1 MVLEML
7 IGLQNRTNKQ
17 VLCESESRGTAAEL
31 ELIHSKSFTSL
42 MMDLWK
48 AMEIERQ
55 HGQVIKQFYSTPAV
69 INTDNKNQSPYL
81 QIGQQL
87 PLVVMVRPADS
98 MGLSS

>member
-7 IGLQNRTNKQ
+7 IGLQNSTDKQ

-31 ELIHSKSFTSL
+31 ELIHSKSFASL

-48 AMEIERQ
+48 AMENERQ
-55 HGQVIKQFYSTPAV
+55 HGQVIKRFYSTPAV
-69 INTDNKNQSPYL
+69 INTDNENRSYL
-81 QIGQQL
+81 QIRQQL
-87 PLVVMVRPADS
+87 PLVVVVRPADS

>member
-7 IGLQNRTNKQ
+7 IGLQNSTDKQ

-48 AMEIERQ
+48 AMENERQ